1 MWPAPAV
8 CRLEVASGFS
18 FTWLAATLP
27 TWRTKILTLRRPFAT
42 MMTSLA
48 IANLTRRSLA
58 YIAHRPSVLAGLVV
72 THARRKFAGVTCPA
86 DVAL

>member
-42 MMTSLA
+42 MMTSFA
-48 IANLTRRSLA
+48 IADLTRRSLA
-58 YIAHRPSVLAGLVV
+58 YIAHRPSTFVCLVRP
-72 THARRKFAGVTCPA
+72 HACRKFAGVRGLA

>member
-42 MMTSLA
+42 MMTSFA
-48 IANLTRRSLA
+48 IGNLTRRSLA
-58 YIAHRPSVLAGLVV
+58 YIAHRSFVLVCLVV
-72 THARRKFAGVTCPA
+72 IHACRKIAGVRGLA